1 MREAGDAGHGW
12 DGVRKARRPH
22 KVRRSDLEWIGAGA
36 RRHRQ
41 TSPVQVDAGHAPV
54 DEVDMRQNPH
64 LGEGGGQSADAW
76 SDSDEVPAADD
87 RARAAVASAGRE
99 GDSTRWSAGRA
110 VNTIIIAAKASW
122 QRCRPC

>member
-1 MREAGDAGHGW
+1 MPGTGGTGYAKPVAHTRCGAATSNGSAPAL
-12 DGVRKARRPH
+12 GVT
-22 KVRRSDLEWIGAGA
+22 E
-36 RRHRQ
+36 

-87 RARAAVASAGRE
+87 RARTAVASAGRE